1 MLYRTVFGAVWV
13 YFGKEPSTI
22 EVINDIDKEL
32 INLFKMIKYH
42 SGIWRFVSID
52 IMYKKLS
59 IQSIGNSDAMST
71 R

>member
-32 INLFKMIKYH
+32 INLFKMIKYQ
-42 SGIWRFVSID
+42 RLKD
-52 IMYKKLS
+52 Y
-59 IQSIGNSDAMST
+59 
-71 R
+71 

>member
-42 SGIWRFVSID
+42 SPEIERLLG
-52 IMYKKLS
+52 Y
-59 IQSIGNSDAMST
+59 
-71 R
+71 